1 MKVGSAITKMLLM
14 ESPIPTVGVDW
25 HGMWGAIYEW
35 GELWTLREWGEPER
49 EVNKKKEIF
58 SLLWFKWCL
67 RRRHCDSLSRSLL
80 QSFTTSRSSPHYLAK
95 TLALNISSDHSTQ
108 RGFSHFIGRPREVV
122 RPMLSFKCKLLWL
135 GPYSLFSPLEFWN
148 EFKGSLNLE
157 KYNEK

>member
-1 MKVGSAITKMLLM
+1 MKVGSAITKRLLM
-14 ESPIPTVGVDW
+14 EPDSHCGGGLAWYVGSNLW
-25 HGMWGAIYEW
+25 MRWTMNSARMRGA
-35 GELWTLREWGEPER
+35 REGSEQ
-49 EVNKKKEIF
+49 KKEIF

-80 QSFTTSRSSPHYLAK
+80 QSFTTSWSSPHYLAK
-95 TLALNISSDHSTQ
+95 TLALNISSDHSTP

-122 RPMLSFKCKLLWL
+122 RPTLSFKCKLLWL

-148 EFKGSLNLE
+148 EFKGSLNLK